1 MILWVATRNRHKL
14 EEIGGILGPGYE
26 LKSLL
31 DLPDFPEI
39 EEDGATYREN
49 AAKKARALWERVKAP
64 VFADDSGLEVDAL
77 GGRPGVHSM
86 RYSAPDP
93 THAKNI
99 EKLLRELQGVPL
111 LQRTARFRCTIVHRD
126 AAGNEQVFEGVVE
139 GVIGFSVQGEGGFG
153 FDPVFILPE
162 RGLTVAQLS
171 AEEKNQISHR
181 GRAVLALRR
190 YLEKSPPAA

>member
-1 MILWVATRNRHKL
+1 MTLWIATRNRHKV
-14 EEIGGILGPGYE
+14 EEIAGILGPAYD

-31 DLPDFPEI
+31 DRPEI
-39 EEDGATYREN
+39 PDVEEDGATYREN
-49 AAKKARALWERVKAP
+49 ARKKARALWEQVKVP

-86 RYSAPDP
+86 RYSAPEP

-99 EKLLRELQGVPL
+99 AKLLGELQGIPL
-111 LQRTARFRCTIVHRD
+111 LERTARFRCTVVHLD
-126 AAGNEQVFEGVVE
+126 AEGQEQVFEGVLE
-139 GVIGFSVQGEGGFG
+139 GVIGFEIQGEGGFG
-153 FDPVFILPE
+153 FDPVFVLPE

-181 GRAVLALRR
+181 GRAVTALRR
-190 YLEKSPPAA
+190 YLQQHSGGR